1 MVSGEIR
8 PGRRGEVKEED
19 RGTIAPVATLRNTPK
34 LPQDRER
41 IVSAAPVEDDS
52 SFELKLRP
60 QRLVE
65 FIGQPKSKRIWR

>member
-1 MVSGEIR
+1 MLR
-8 PGRRGEVKEED
+8 AN
-19 RGTIAPVATLRNTPK
+19 IAPVATLRNIPK

-60 QRLVE
+60 QRLAE
-65 FIGQPKSKRIWR
+65 FIGQSKVKEILAV